1 MLAHGVRTVVD
12 LRNDEE
18 RGPDTA
24 PRPREITTLHVPL
37 DGWDDRE
44 FWDVWGSG
52 PQFGTPLY
60 YGPHLERHADRSAAA
75 IRAIATAPP
84 GGVAFHCQGGRDR
97 SGQVAMLALAL
108 AGVPAH
114 HIAADYAR
122 SGPAL
127 KASFA
132 ARGAKDDGPKLAAY
146 LAEQGTTAQQVIE
159 ELLASTDVEQTLRA
173 GGLEPEAIAALRG
186 RLSHPSTVASIVSA
200 PRARA
205 TDDAVVP
212 VADRVAVADRDQRD
226 RRQRRAAVLGEPDAL
241 PPLARDR
248 GGAEVAVELL
258 GTARLERAA
267 DAAQRDLG
275 DPGPPPARRDRA
287 LVEHGQARRT
297 PRAARRSRRAMRRAA
312 AGAGCAPERALCVDE
327 AGAGLEH
334 APDTA
339 PETAPP
345 HREDGAD
352 PAPDPLPPRHGP
364 PRYPCRDR
372 RRG

>member
-1 MLAHGVRTVVD
+1 MQLDWPGVYNARDLGGLAAEGGTTRRGALVRADSLQELNREGWEAVLAHGVRTVVD

-24 PRPREITTLHVPL
+24 PRPSEITTLYVPL

-97 SGQVAMLALAL
+97 SGQIAMLALAL

-132 ARGAKDDGPKLAAY
+132 ARGAEDDGPRLASY

-173 GGLEPEAIAALRG
+173 GGLEPESITALRE
-186 RLSHPSTVASIVSA
+186 RLVTPDPPS
-200 PRARA
+200 
-205 TDDAVVP
+205 
-212 VADRVAVADRDQRD
+212 
-226 RRQRRAAVLGEPDAL
+226 
-241 PPLARDR
+241 
-248 GGAEVAVELL
+248 
-258 GTARLERAA
+258 
-267 DAAQRDLG
+267 
-275 DPGPPPARRDRA
+275 
-287 LVEHGQARRT
+287 
-297 PRAARRSRRAMRRAA
+297 RRS
-312 AGAGCAPERALCVDE
+312 
-327 AGAGLEH
+327 
-334 APDTA
+334 
-339 PETAPP
+339 
-345 HREDGAD
+345 
-352 PAPDPLPPRHGP
+352 
-364 PRYPCRDR
+364 
-372 RRG
+372 